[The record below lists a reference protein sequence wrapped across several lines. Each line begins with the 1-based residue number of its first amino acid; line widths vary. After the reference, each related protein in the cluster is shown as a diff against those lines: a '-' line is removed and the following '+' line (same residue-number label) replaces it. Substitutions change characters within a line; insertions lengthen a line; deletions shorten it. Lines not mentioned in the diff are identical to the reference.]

1 MARSKKK
8 TCPECGALVPAGST
22 TCELCG
28 SNVEEAAHAD
38 AGVDTP
44 DAAPADGLFCN
55 HCGWKNPAGSRFC
68 AGCGDALQAA
78 GEGEPARPGLPPEEP
93 ELAEP
98 RSTSTD
104 PSDVG
109 KQVTLLV
116 GGGVLIILA
125 LYIITLVSK
134 QNVTTG
140 GAEPTASL
148 SAIAVL
154 EDAGAEPPPAE
165 VQSAADDIRQQ
176 MGQVPLDER
185 RALQTQL
192 VDLYYEAGLPDYA
205 AVEARAVAEETG
217 HPSDWRDAGDLFF
230 HWMETANPMQRAEIA
245 QLTIDAYERVLEHTP
260 DNHDVRANLAWAS
273 QYDASDPMRAI
284 DETNYI
290 LDRDEN
296 HLQAVFNRGYFLMR
310 INRFDQAVEQFER
323 VQEMGDA
330 DSPIVQQATAIIE
343 MIQEQRSE

>member
-8 TCPECGALVPAGST
+8 TCAECGALVADGAT
-22 TCELCG
+22 TCDLCG
-28 SNVEEAAHAD
+28 SKVETSAQDAVASTEAQGD
-38 AGVDTP
+38 DR
-44 DAAPADGLFCN
+44 FCN
-55 HCGWKNPAGSRFC
+55 HCGWRNPAGSRFC
-68 AGCGDALQAA
+68 AGCGKPLSAA
-78 GEGEPARPGLPPEEP
+78 EGARPTMPPAAEP

-98 RSTSTD
+98 ASTSTN

-140 GAEPTASL
+140 GAEPVAPL
-148 SAIAVL
+148 SALAVL
-154 EDAGAEPPPAE
+154 EDAATEPPPPE
-165 VQSAADDIRQQ
+165 VQSAADALRERMAQA
-176 MGQVPLDER
+176 PLDER
-185 RALQTQL
+185 RALQTEL
-192 VDLYYEAGLPDYA
+192 VDLLYEAGLPDHA
-205 AVEARAVAEETG
+205 AVEARAIAEETG

-230 HWMETANPMQRAEIA
+230 HWMETANPMLRPDIA
-245 QLTIDAYERVLEHTP
+245 KLTVDAYDRVLEHSP
-260 DNHDVRANLAWAS
+260 DNHDVRANMAWAL

-310 INRFDQAVEQFER
+310 INRFDQAIEEFER
-323 VQEMGDA
+323 VRELGDV
-330 DSPIVQQATAIIE
+330 DSPIVAQATAIIE
-343 MIQEQRSE
+343 MIQEQRSD